1 MSKIN
6 EAMIFAAGFG
16 KRMLPI
22 TKTIPKPLVK
32 VKNKP
37 LIYYIIDELLN
48 LKFKNIVVNT
58 HYLQEKLN
66 YSLKKYF
73 PTVRIINEKE
83 ILDTGG
89 GLVNAINKDYF
100 YSSKTPKVLINGD
113 IFWLKKKKSP
123 LQNLLDNWDEKKMDL
138 LLCVKKKNELNGYN
152 GIGDFN
158 LVDPQKKIS
167 EVNFNT
173 IKDFV
178 FSGLQII
185 NPNILNLKKKK
196 FSMREIFF
204 SNSPK
209 IYGIEDQND
218 WYHISTPVDL
228 NIINQK

>member
-1 MSKIN
+1 MPKID

-22 TKTIPKPLVK
+22 TKTIPKPLVR

-66 YSLKKYF
+66 NSLKKYF

-89 GLVNAINKDYF
+89 GLVNAINNNYF
-100 YSSKTPKVLINGD
+100 YSSKKPKVLINGD

-123 LQNLLDNWDEKKMDL
+123 LQNLLDNWDEKNGLTFMREEE
-138 LLCVKKKNELNGYN
+138 NELNGYN

-158 LVDPQKKIS
+158 LVDPAKKG
-167 EVNFNT
+167 FG
-173 IKDFV
+173 IK
-178 FSGLQII
+178 I
-185 NPNILNLKKKK
+185 
-196 FSMREIFF
+196 
-204 SNSPK
+204 
-209 IYGIEDQND
+209 
-218 WYHISTPVDL
+218 
-228 NIINQK
+228 